1 MSGNVAVTGNYVT
14 TTTQSSVDSSSST
27 HSTKTNI
34 ASRTQETVEHILTDD
49 RHGSFGA
56 LGTAN
61 YAGKLLSVRLVKLD
75 STSEGY
81 QNDFEDAASM
91 QESIDGDSGGS
102 GSSTSSSSR
111 GGAYGTTA
119 VSEEILAA
127 STISVTYA
135 TTFSSPQSHSE
146 SIAPGIV
153 TIDLCPY
160 TTDYIVPGSV
170 RFTWMGQVYEDFDG
184 VIYRGRTTTDVGVVS
199 GQLDYS
205 SGIAR
210 MTDYVVSG
218 SPTNFVLNS
227 LWTQR
232 MLWMTSTVSGRTQSA
247 PVAPSGFA
255 MQITGIDG
263 TQYVATAGNDG
274 LVTGAGVRGKI
285 DYLAGLF
292 ELNFGDFVLDM
303 VLTPAEKAEW
313 WYSAAD
319 VGAVEPGRIW
329 RPRVVDPRL
338 LRYNAVTYF
347 YLPLD
352 AEIIGLDPVRLP
364 QDGRVPVYRV
374 GSYVVVGHTGV
385 VGPATLSAGQ
395 TVNCGR
401 VRLSRVQIVGNDGQ
415 LIQAG
420 WTADLEAGTVAVQ
433 DVAGWAQ
440 PVRVRH
446 RIEEMARV
454 SDVQINGQL
463 TITKALTHEFP
474 VGSIVSNALMTGT
487 LRARV
492 SHLFDQATWQGRW
505 QDTVDGPDALASY
518 NDALAPIVVTNAG
531 ALSERWMLRF
541 TSTTNFD
548 CIGEHTGVIGSGSI
562 NADFAPVNPISGQP
576 YLLVKAVGWGL
587 GWAPG
592 NLLRINTVGAM
603 QPYAAIRTVQPSEA
617 AGTDYRFEL
626 TTRGDVDRLPTT
638 TF

>member
-1 MSGNVAVTGNYVT
+1 MATKAEIYGTYIEK
-14 TTTQSSVDSSSST
+14 TTQSNVDASSSK
-27 HSTKTNI
+27 HSIKTSV

-49 RHGSFGA
+49 RHGSFGG

-61 YAGKLLSVRLVKLD
+61 YAGKLLNVRLISLD
-75 STSEGY
+75 SRTESY
-81 QNDFEDAASM
+81 NSDYEDAGSM
-91 QESIDGDSGGS
+91 QDSIEGEASS

-111 GGAYGTTA
+111 GGDYSTAA
-119 VSEEILAA
+119 VSEQVLAA
-127 STISVTYA
+127 STVSVSYA
-135 TTFSSPQSHSE
+135 TSFASPQQHTQSVL
-146 SIAPGIV
+146 PGIV

-170 RFTWMGQVYEDFDG
+170 RFTWMGHVYEDYEG
-184 VIYRGRTTTDVGVVS
+184 VIYRDRTPTDPGVIS

-205 SGIAR
+205 AGIAR

-218 SPTNFVLNS
+218 SPTNFTLNS

-263 TQYVATAGNDG
+263 AQYVATAGNDG

-285 DYLAGLF
+285 DYRSGLF
-292 ELNFGDFVLDM
+292 ELNFGDFVLDSA
-303 VLTPAEKAEW
+303 LTPADKAEW

-352 AEIIGLDPVRLP
+352 ADIIGLDPVRLP
-364 QDGRVPVYRV
+364 QDGRVPIYRV

-385 VGPATLSAGQ
+385 VGPAVLSPGQ
-395 TVNCGR
+395 TINCGR
-401 VRLSRVQIVGNDGQ
+401 VRLSRVQLVGSDGQ
-415 LIQAG
+415 LIQTG
-420 WTADLEAGTVAVQ
+420 WTADLEAGTVSVQ
-433 DVAGWAQ
+433 DVTGWAQ

-446 RIEEMARV
+446 RIEQMARV
-454 SDVQINGQL
+454 SDVQINGTL
-463 TITKALTHEFP
+463 TLNKAMTHPFP
-474 VGSIVSNALMTGT
+474 VGSTVSSALITAAPG

-492 SHLFDQATWQGRW
+492 SQLFDQYSWTGKW
-505 QDTVDGPDALASY
+505 QDTVDGAEALASY
-518 NDALAPIVVTNAG
+518 NDTLAPIVVTNAG

-541 TSTTNFD
+541 TSSTNFD
-548 CIGEHTGVIGSGSI
+548 CIGEHVGVIGSGST
-562 NADFAPVNPISGQP
+562 NVDFAPVNPISGQP
-576 YLLVKAVGWGL
+576 YMVVKAIGWGL
-587 GWAPG
+587 GWAAG
-592 NLLRINTVGAM
+592 NLLRINTEGAM
-603 QPYAAIRTVQPSEA
+603 APHALIRTVQPSEA
-617 AGTDYRFEL
+617 AADDYEFEHL
-626 TTRGDVDRLPTT
+626 IRGSVDRP
-638 TF
+638 

>member
-75 STSEGY
+75 STSENY
-81 QNDFEDAASM
+81 QNDFEEAASM
-91 QESIDGDSGGS
+91 QESIEGS
-102 GSSTSSSSR
+102 GSSGGSTSSSSR

-127 STISVTYA
+127 STVSVTYA
-135 TTFSSPQSHSE
+135 TTFASPQSHTE
-146 SIAPGIV
+146 SISPGIV

-184 VIYRGRTTTDVGVVS
+184 VIYRGRTASDVGVVS

-218 SPTNFVLNS
+218 SPTNFMLNS

-232 MLWMTSTVSGRTQSA
+232 TLWMTSTVSGRTQSA

-292 ELNFGDFVLDM
+292 ELNFGDFVLDSA
-303 VLTPAEKAEW
+303 LTPAEKAEW

-319 VGAVEPGRIW
+319 VGAVESGRIW

-364 QDGRVPVYRV
+364 QDGRVPIYRV

-385 VGPATLSAGQ
+385 VGPAALSAGQ
-395 TVNCGR
+395 TINCGR
-401 VRLSRVQIVGNDGQ
+401 VRLSRVQIVGSDGQ
-415 LIQAG
+415 LIQSG
-420 WTADLEAGTVAVQ
+420 WTADLEAGTVTAQ
-433 DVAGWAQ
+433 DVAGWVQ

-463 TITKALTHEFP
+463 TITKSLTHEFP
-474 VGSIVSNALMTGT
+474 IGSIVSNALMTGT

-492 SHLFDQATWQGRW
+492 SHLFDQSTWTGRW
-505 QDTVDGPDALASY
+505 QDTVDGSEALASY
-518 NDALAPIVVTNAG
+518 NDTLAPIVVTNAG

-548 CIGEHTGVIGSGSI
+548 CIGEHVGVIGSGSV
-562 NADFAPVNPISGQP
+562 NTDFAPINPISGVP
-576 YLLVKAVGWGL
+576 YLIVRALGWGL

-626 TTRGDVDRLPTT
+626 TTRGNVDRLPST